1 MIELFFSVLLFV
13 TFLVIGWFTLYVVY
27 NLYRGQR

>member
-1 MIELFFSVLLFV
+1 MIELFFSLLLVV
-13 TFLVIGWFTLYVVY
+13 TFLVIGWFSLYVVY

>member
-1 MIELFFSVLLFV
+1 MIELVFSLLLVV
-13 TFLVIGWFTLYVVY
+13 TFLVIGWFSLYVVY

>member
-1 MIELFFSVLLFV
+1 MIELVFSLLLVV
-13 TFLVIGWFTLYVVY
+13 TFLVITWFSLYVVY